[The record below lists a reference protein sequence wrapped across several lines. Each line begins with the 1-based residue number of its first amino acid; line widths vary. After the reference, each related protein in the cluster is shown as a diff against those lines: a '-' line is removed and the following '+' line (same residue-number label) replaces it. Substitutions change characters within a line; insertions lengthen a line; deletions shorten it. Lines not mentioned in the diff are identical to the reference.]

1 MANTPLGLWSYV
13 SDPFIEYVSSYL
25 RSSIETRGLYKPSQI
40 PRIPITPTQ
49 HRINNQANSLSNTKP
64 FQFHLPKHNEALHHL
79 FWDDRFVNG
88 IVSRYIFTH
97 PDPCADSFHASS
109 LARSLARFPLSES
122 RETEKKSKPKPQIPL
137 LTPERLMP
145 WRSSATASRRRVIQ
159 WCIKD
164 ESAFPS

>member
-79 FWDDRFVNG
+79 FRRRSGRRHHRIPSPGRQANLGSYHFHRCCGWRIHPRFQDGRFQPENQ
-88 IVSRYIFTH
+88 Y
-97 PDPCADSFHASS
+97 AS
-109 LARSLARFPLSES
+109 LL
-122 RETEKKSKPKPQIPL
+122 L
-137 LTPERLMP
+137 LTCR
-145 WRSSATASRRRVIQ
+145 
-159 WCIKD
+159 
-164 ESAFPS
+164 